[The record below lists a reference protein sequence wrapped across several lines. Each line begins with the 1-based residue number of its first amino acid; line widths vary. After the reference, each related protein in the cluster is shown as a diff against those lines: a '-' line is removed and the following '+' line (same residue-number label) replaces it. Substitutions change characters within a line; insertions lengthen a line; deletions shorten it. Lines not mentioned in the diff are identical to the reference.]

1 MQISEKDWL
10 YETERLEKVY
20 IIIQANIEII
30 DKYLKNIKGDFIST
44 KKLMCENTDH
54 FSDDFDRLVETKQFL
69 YELKHHSD
77 KQKFL

>member
-30 DKYLKNIKGDFIST
+30 DKYLKNIKGDLIST
-44 KKLMCENTDH
+44 NKLMWENTAH

-69 YELKHHSD
+69 DELKHHSD